1 MYKLVMMR
9 HGQSQWNQE
18 NRFTGWVDVD
28 LTEKGKQEAQRAGKA
43 LSQEGFQFDYTY
55 TSFLKRAIR
64 SLWIVLDELDQMWL
78 PTQKAWQLN
87 ERHYGD
93 LQGLNK
99 DETIQ
104 KHGKEKVFTWR
115 RSYTSP
121 PPQLSIENPLHPIH
135 DKKYLGIQNLPSA
148 EALSHTQVRVLPF
161 WHKEIVP
168 KIKQGQRVLIV
179 AHGNSLRSLI
189 KHLDHISDEEITQ
202 YNIPTGNPLVYELD
216 QDLSPIRNY
225 YLNE

>member
-18 NRFTGWVDVD
+18 NRFTGWVDVE
-28 LTEKGKQEAQRAGKA
+28 LTEEGKQEAQRAGKI
-43 LSQEGFQFDYTY
+43 LSQKGFQFDYTY

-87 ERHYGD
+87 ERHYGA

-104 KHGKEKVFTWR
+104 KHGKEQVFTWR
-115 RSYTSP
+115 RNYTSP
-121 PPQLSIENPLHPIH
+121 PPQLSIKSPLHPIH
-135 DKKYLGIQNLPSA
+135 DKRYLGIQNLPST
-148 EALSHTQVRVLPF
+148 ESLSHTQARVLPF

-168 KIKQGQRVLIV
+168 QIKQGQRVLIV

-189 KHLDHISDEEITQ
+189 KHLDQVSDEEITQ

-225 YLNE
+225 YLN

>member
-18 NRFTGWVDVD
+18 NRFTGWVDVE
-28 LTEKGKQEAQRAGKA
+28 LTEEGKQEAQRAGKT
-43 LSQEGFQFDYTY
+43 LSQKGFQFDYTY
-55 TSFLKRAIR
+55 TSLLKRAIR

-87 ERHYGD
+87 ERHYGA

-104 KHGKEKVFTWR
+104 KYGKEQVFTWR
-115 RSYTSP
+115 RSYASP
-121 PPQLSIENPLHPIH
+121 PPQLSIESPLHPIH
-135 DKKYLGIQNLPSA
+135 DKRYLGIQNLPST
-148 EALSHTQVRVLPF
+148 EALSHTQARVLPF

-168 KIKQGQRVLIV
+168 QIKQNQRVLIV

-189 KHLDHISDEEITQ
+189 KHLDQVSDEEITQ

-216 QDLSPIRNY
+216 QDLVPIRNY
-225 YLNE
+225 YLSE